1 MWEAVAK
8 PGAGQF
14 LITLIWDGLISFFA
28 SKRGI
33 PLFEQLPGWTGKRK
47 CQKFR
52 PGAPFQARCQQG
64 SGRAGSLQQGLGAG
78 WKESGLEVLS
88 GQETQS

>member
-14 LITLIWDGLISFFA
+14 LITLVWDGLISFFA

-52 PGAPFQARCQQG
+52 PEHPSRLDASKAQG
-64 SGRAGSLQQGLGAG
+64 GLGAG